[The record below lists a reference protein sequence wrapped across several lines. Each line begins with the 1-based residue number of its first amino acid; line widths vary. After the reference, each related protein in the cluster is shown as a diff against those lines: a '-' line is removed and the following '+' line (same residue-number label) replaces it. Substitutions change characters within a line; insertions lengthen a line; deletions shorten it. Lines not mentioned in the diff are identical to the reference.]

1 MHKKFSNLL
10 INNYSLDLPNND
22 ENIKNIE
29 NFIKTHHNEIA
40 GIFIEPLVQCA
51 GGMKFH
57 SIETL
62 ENIFKIANKFNIL
75 TIADECATGFYRTS
89 KKFAFMHTNYKPD
102 ILTIGKALTGGFMT
116 LSATLTSNKIFNK
129 FLDNSL
135 DKALMHGPTFMG
147 NPLACACANASIDLF
162 ENHNYENKVKKINDI
177 MNIYL
182 KKLNKYSRVI
192 EVRTIGAIGVVELEI
207 NWEEIKILRQK
218 FIEEGVFLRPFSNV
232 IYLMPSYNISKK
244 DLVFLCKKIAKIIQ
258 EL

>member
-1 MHKKFSNLL
+1 
-10 INNYSLDLPNND
+10 
-22 ENIKNIE
+22 
-29 NFIKTHHNEIA
+29 
-40 GIFIEPLVQCA
+40 
-51 GGMKFH
+51 
-57 SIETL
+57 
-62 ENIFKIANKFNIL
+62 
-75 TIADECATGFYRTS
+75 
-89 KKFAFMHTNYKPD
+89 MHTNYKPD